1 MSSELNNIVGFLEL
15 ERIEENI
22 FRGESQ
28 DLATGQ
34 VFGGQVLGQALQA
47 AKTTVADRPA
57 HSVHAYF
64 LRKGDVNAPIV
75 YEVDRSRDGRS
86 FTARRV
92 VAIQHGRPIFTLSA
106 SFQQPEEGME
116 FETRIAMPDLPA
128 AKAMPTSTANEATD
142 TAPALLRPTSFFE
155 VRAVDPA
162 AMATPNCLQW
172 WVKSKEPLSD
182 DANFHRAVLAFLS
195 DFGLLG
201 STLIPHGYPIA
212 ERNEV
217 APDKPSMAAIAIASI
232 DHAIWF
238 HRPFRA
244 DEWLLYQCCAVST
257 SSARGLAHG
266 SVYAEDGALVAS
278 TTQEGL
284 IRKI

>member
-1 MSSELNNIVGFLEL
+1 MANALDNIVGFLQL

-47 AKTTVADRPA
+47 AKMTVVDRPV

-64 LRKGDVNAPIV
+64 LRKGDVSAPIV

-92 VAIQHGRPIFTLSA
+92 VAIQHGRSIFTLAA
-106 SFQQPEEGME
+106 SFQQPEEGLE
-116 FETRIAMPDLPA
+116 FETRIAMPALPA
-128 AKAMPTSTANEATD
+128 AAAEEDPDD
-142 TAPALLRPTSFFE
+142 TAPALRKPTSFFE
-155 VRAVDPA
+155 VRAIDPSKSSA
-162 AMATPNCLQW
+162 PNCLQW
-172 WVKSKEPLSD
+172 WVKSKQPLPD

-195 DFGLLG
+195 DFGLLV
-201 STLIPHGYPIA
+201 STLIPHGYS
-212 ERNEV
+212 V
-217 APDKPSMAAIAIASI
+217 ADRAKPASGKHWMADFAIASI

-238 HRPFRA
+238 HRAFRA
-244 DEWLLYQCCAVST
+244 DEWLLYQCSAVST
-257 SSARGLAHG
+257 SSSRGLAHG
-266 SVYAEDGALVAS
+266 SVYAEDGTLVAS

-284 IRKI
+284 IRKM